1 MPLLPVPHMTC
12 PCCMSAPPLPTHT
25 HGSHGLGSLVFG
37 RGKSLKLPTSDETTW
52 GLATRNLKVTPMLFK
67 YLVTTP
73 AEITVESRVVE
84 EGRAPRLPELQA
96 DWLWPKTKSIGAC
109 RGDTEAPPRP
119 LMMARS
125 PSTTTTLSSA
135 RTSPSLAAGG
145 GRTGGHLDLPPP
157 PSCPVAAPCRAC
169 SSSPSSSSR
178 D

>member
-1 MPLLPVPHMTC
+1 MTC

-67 YLVTTP
+67 YLASDDP
-73 AEITVESRVVE
+73 RRNNGRISRGE
-84 EGRAPRLPELQA
+84 EGREELRLRA
-96 DWLWPKTKSIGAC
+96 TGDWLWPKTKSTGAC
-109 RGDTEAPPRP
+109 RGGTEAPPRP